1 MLAPLARL
9 LLAATLLWVPLACN
23 QKIEPYDPTEKAE
36 KPDLSK
42 IFPEAAEQSA
52 KSRPPVMPAPGGGR
66 GAPPA
71 ATGAE
76 APPIRGTIRLAP
88 ELEGHVPPNAILFLV
103 LRSPAPGPPTAVKR
117 IPAPHFPLAFRIG
130 PDDRMLQAMPFS
142 GPFRLSARVDAD
154 GNATTRT
161 PGDLEGRVGRTLQPG
176 DSGVELVI
184 DQVL

>member
-1 MLAPLARL
+1 MLAALARI

-36 KPDLSK
+36 TPDLSK
-42 IFPEAAEQSA
+42 IFPEAAEQGA
-52 KSRPPVMPAPGGGR
+52 RSRPPVMPGPGGGR
-66 GAPPA
+66 GAAPA
-71 ATGAE
+71 ASGAQ
-76 APPIRGTIRLAP
+76 ARPIRGTIRLAP
-88 ELEGHVPPNAILFLV
+88 ELERQVPPHAVLFLV
-103 LRSPAPGPPTAVKR
+103 LRSPTPGPPTAVKR
-117 IPAPHFPLAFRIG
+117 IPEPHFPLDFRIG
-130 PDDRMLQAMPFS
+130 PDDRMIQAMPFS

-176 DSGVELVI
+176 DSGVDLVI